1 MCQLPCGVIP
11 HSNWHI
17 FVLLRNSLF
26 VHLWRSSLF
35 NPIMREYIIADNQ
48 DISKAGM
55 MFLLS
60 KQKETGLLLEAD
72 NKTELIKELRMHPQA
87 VVILDY
93 TLFDFAGADELI
105 VLQERFKET
114 DWLLFSDEL
123 SLSFLRQILFSSMAF
138 GVAMKDNSKE
148 EIWTA
153 LQCASRKERFIC
165 NHVSN
170 LLLSGSGS
178 LAIANGG
185 AVTENYFLTQ
195 TEKNILK
202 EIALGKTT
210 KEIAAEKN
218 LSFHTINSHRKNIF
232 RKLGVNNV
240 HEATKYA
247 MRAGIVDLAE
257 YYI

>member
-1 MCQLPCGVIP
+1 MT
-11 HSNWHI
+11 
-17 FVLLRNSLF
+17 
-26 VHLWRSSLF
+26 
-35 NPIMREYIIADNQ
+35 IMREFIIADNQ
-48 DISKAGM
+48 DITKAGM

-60 KQKETGLLLEAD
+60 RQKDTALLLEAD
-72 NKTELIKELRMHPQA
+72 NKAELIQQLRLHPGA

-93 TLFDFAGADELI
+93 TSFDFVSSDELI
-105 VLQERFKET
+105 VLHERFKEA

-123 SLSFLRQILFSSMAF
+123 SIGFLRQVLFSSMSF
-138 GVAMKDNSKE
+138 GVVLKDNSKE
-148 EIWTA
+148 ELLTA

-170 LLLSGSGS
+170 LLLSGNSQTS
-178 LAIANGG
+178 LLHPIQQNDL
-185 AVTENYFLTQ
+185 LTSA
-195 TEKNILK
+195 ERSILK

-210 KEIAAEKN
+210 KEIAVERN

-232 RKLGVNNV
+232 RKLGVNNA

-247 MRAGIVDLAE
+247 MKAGIVDLVE